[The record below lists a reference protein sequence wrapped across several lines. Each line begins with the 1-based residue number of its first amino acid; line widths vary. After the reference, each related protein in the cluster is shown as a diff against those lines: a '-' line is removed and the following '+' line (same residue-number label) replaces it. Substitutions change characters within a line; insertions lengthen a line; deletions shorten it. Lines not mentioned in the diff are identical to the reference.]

1 MGIKY
6 KWYYSRWVDA
16 FYSVLGDNSGE
27 EDPLGSGSS
36 VHRPTEQAA
45 FRSLAIQSIYGMR
58 LRYVDE
64 LREVEYVGY

>member
-1 MGIKY
+1 MRH

-16 FYSVLGDNSGE
+16 FYSVLGDGSNG

-36 VHRPTEQAA
+36 IHRPTEQAA

-58 LRYVDE
+58 LRSVDE
-64 LREVEYVGY
+64 LRETDYGRY